1 MKGNQVRYVLLA
13 LIALAI
19 VGVIVRLVSPGGSDT
34 TLSGLLPIER
44 GLIDTVSISTSSTEA
59 RLVRSGDQWSINNR
73 PAFTPKLNSLWEV
86 ISDFDGAQLVATNP
100 ENHERMG
107 VDPAQGVEVIFFLG
121 AAVQERFTLG
131 SWSPST
137 DQCFI
142 RRGNSDD
149 VYAVNCDYPSILFD
163 PEPDGWRNPVVIALS
178 PDSLEA
184 VTFRFP
190 LQSDVPGSEAF
201 TVDMTAPEPVLLTV
215 DGTQPVDPFTFQA
228 MWQALQALVSFDY
241 ATTEEIIGLDFDAP
255 DATVLVKPRP
265 GVQTP
270 TQLLSLIRKVDGNY
284 YARISVGG
292 SAKAEDVF
300 VIDGRII
307 DSFVRPSSAYIQPE
321 GAVPSP

>member
-1 MKGNQVRYVLLA
+1 LKGKQVRYVLLA

-19 VGVIVRLVSPGGSDT
+19 VGVIVRLVSPGGSDS

-44 GLIDTVSISTSSTEA
+44 GLIDTVSISTSSTKA
-59 RLVRSGDQWSINNR
+59 QLSRSGEQWSINNR
-73 PAFTPKLNSLWEV
+73 PAFTPKLNALWEV
-86 ISDFDGAQLVATNP
+86 INEFNGAQLVATNRA
-100 ENHERMG
+100 NHERMG

-131 SWSPST
+131 SWNPNT

-142 RRGNSDD
+142 RRGNSDE

-163 PEPDGWRNPVVIALS
+163 PEPDGWRNPVIIALA
-178 PDSLEA
+178 PDSLEQ

-190 LQSDVPGSEAF
+190 GQGVEAF
-201 TVDMTAPEPVLLTV
+201 TVDMTAPEPVLLTS

-228 MWQALQALVSFDY
+228 MWQALQVLVSFDY
-241 ATTEEIIGLDFDAP
+241 GTAEEIVDLDFDAP
-255 DATVLVKPRP
+255 DATVLVKPRAS
-265 GVQTP
+265 VQTP
-270 TQLLSLIRKVDGNY
+270 TQLLSLIRRVDGNY

-292 SAKAEDVF
+292 VAKAEDVF

-307 DSFVRPSSAYIQPE
+307 DSFVQPASAYIRPE
-321 GAVPSP
+321 GALSSP

>member
-241 ATTEEIIGLDFDAP
+241 AD
-255 DATVLVKPRP
+255 
-265 GVQTP
+265 
-270 TQLLSLIRKVDGNY
+270 RK
-284 YARISVGG
+284 SV
-292 SAKAEDVF
+292 V
-300 VIDGRII
+300 
-307 DSFVRPSSAYIQPE
+307 
-321 GAVPSP
+321 